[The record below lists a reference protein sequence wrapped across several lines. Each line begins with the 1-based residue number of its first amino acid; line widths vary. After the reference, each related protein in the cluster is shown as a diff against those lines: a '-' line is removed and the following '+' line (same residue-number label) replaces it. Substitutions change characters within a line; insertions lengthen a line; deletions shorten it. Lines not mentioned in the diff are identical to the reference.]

1 MPRIP
6 AHLRERAIGMLNS
19 GTPTEQVAA
28 HVGSSVQAVRSLRR
42 RFTQTGSTADLPRSG
57 RPRVTTRAQDRYILS
72 QHLRNRFLPATVTAA
87 VTPGTHNPRISAQT
101 VRNRLAEDGLYGRRP
116 YVGPV
121 LTAVHRRNR
130 DQWARAHIN
139 WTRQRWRTILFTDE
153 SRFSLSR
160 ADGRVRLYRRRNERY
175 ADCCVLQR
183 DRFGGGGSIMVWGGI
198 AYGYRTPLVVIEGN
212 LNAQKYRDN
221 ILRPHV
227 VPLIQNHGVI
237 STLQQDNARPHIARD
252 NILPSKSPDIN
263 PIEHLWDNLDKRIRR
278 RQNPPTNVNEL
289 RTALLE
295 EWNNIPQADI
305 NKLVLSMRRRCQAV
319 ADARGGHTRY

>member
-1 MPRIP
+1 MLCVIGQLASGYNSGQRVESKKQLPRARADCVCTGHVVDNYPLQIIALVVQTRKNNKNVANYRFSIKISMPRIP

-121 LTAVHRRNR
+121 LTAVHR
-130 DQWARAHIN
+130 
-139 WTRQRWRTILFTDE
+139 
-153 SRFSLSR
+153 
-160 ADGRVRLYRRRNERY
+160 
-175 ADCCVLQR
+175 
-183 DRFGGGGSIMVWGGI
+183 
-198 AYGYRTPLVVIEGN
+198 
-212 LNAQKYRDN
+212 
-221 ILRPHV
+221 
-227 VPLIQNHGVI
+227 
-237 STLQQDNARPHIARD
+237 
-252 NILPSKSPDIN
+252 
-263 PIEHLWDNLDKRIRR
+263 
-278 RQNPPTNVNEL
+278 
-289 RTALLE
+289 
-295 EWNNIPQADI
+295 
-305 NKLVLSMRRRCQAV
+305 
-319 ADARGGHTRY
+319 